1 MNNDSLERYNAYIDK
16 ISSESIP
23 QYEPFIGQEE
33 IDNVVNVLKGN
44 WLSEGMY
51 TRQFEDKIKKM
62 YKMDY
67 ALACANG
74 TGVLIM
80 GLKAF
85 GIGQGDEVIVPSYT
99 HPSDVNCIYA
109 VGATPKFCD
118 IDLSNY
124 CISPNSII
132 QNINKKTKAIL
143 VVHLFGFA
151 AEMDKIINIGMENDI
166 PILEDCAQALGTK
179 YNNKLVGSFGDFGM
193 LSFFADKTI
202 TTGEGGMLITNNQ
215 ELIDEVNIYKHDGR
229 RERGLDL
236 IERQGYNFRIT
247 DIQSAI
253 GVAQFDRLKK
263 FINLKRILNETYIEK
278 LKLCDSITIINNNS
292 KTYRVPHRV
301 VINAR
306 KSIELI
312 DFLAKKGIGCRRSY
326 RPMHSE
332 PICNMEGA
340 FPNSVRAYSEV
351 VCLPSHPMLEKEH
364 VDTITNSI
372 FEFYS

>member
-1 MNNDSLERYNAYIDK
+1 MNSDSLERYNEYIDK

-23 QYEPFIGQEE
+23 QYEPFIGQKE
-33 IDNVVNVLKGN
+33 IDNVVNVLKSN

-80 GLKAF
+80 GLKAL
-85 GIGQGDEVIVPSYT
+85 GIGKGDEVIVPSYT
-99 HPSDVNCIYA
+99 HPADVNCIYA

-236 IERQGYNFRIT
+236 IERL
-247 DIQSAI
+247 QS
-253 GVAQFDRLKK
+253 
-263 FINLKRILNETYIEK
+263 
-278 LKLCDSITIINNNS
+278 S
-292 KTYRVPHRV
+292 
-301 VINAR
+301 
-306 KSIELI
+306 
-312 DFLAKKGIGCRRSY
+312 
-326 RPMHSE
+326 
-332 PICNMEGA
+332 
-340 FPNSVRAYSEV
+340 
-351 VCLPSHPMLEKEH
+351 
-364 VDTITNSI
+364 
-372 FEFYS
+372 